1 MNKFLIA
8 ICTIVCAFLFVDTVS
23 AQDNG
28 AGKNSDFSIGLRL
41 TPDGGGF
48 TAKYFFKKDL
58 AVEAQLNA
66 GGLFAFSGES
76 FNAVGLV
83 QYHIELADPAW
94 RLFFGGGAH
103 VGVWERGTASDF
115 LFGFDA
121 IGGVEYQFKNFPL
134 AVSADFKPAVNLSPS
149 IDFFPHNCIGVAG
162 RFYLGR

>member
-8 ICTIVCAFLFVDTVS
+8 ACVVVFAFLFANS
-23 AQDNG
+23 AYGQKG
-28 AGKNSDFSIGLRL
+28 GQSKNSDLSIGLRL

-48 TAKYFFKKDL
+48 TGKYFFKKDL

-66 GGLFAFSGES
+66 GGLFAFSGQS
-76 FNAVGLV
+76 FNALALV
-83 QYHIELADPAW
+83 EYHIELSDPAW

-103 VGVWERGTASDF
+103 TGVWQRGSTDDF

-121 IGGVEYQFKNFPL
+121 IGGVEYRFKNLPL
-134 AVSADFKPAVNLSPS
+134 AVSADFKPAVNLSPD
-149 IDFFPHNCIGVAG
+149 IEFFPHNCIGVAG